1 MPASASCSYRPSMS
15 DKLETLLDRLKAHQ
29 RALVLAMAEYDGL
42 PAGSVLRQV
51 AELENVI
58 AAVEAVA
65 AEETDKAKR
74 S

>member
-15 DKLETLLDRLKAHQ
+15 DKLEALLDRLKAHQ